1 VNGYPKR
8 SCKALRIGV
17 GSFDTTGSFFGHGK
31 ESTGSFFR
39 SVTEIN
45 VSYHPDIPIV
55 VHTVTIRSL
64 NSLVSELKLH
74 PDVIKIDVEGFEYKV
89 LQGAF
94 QLLGSESPTLIV
106 EIHPGQLKLSGDS
119 DEQLLILLKKA
130 GYSVKTIDRNPN
142 SLYTI
147 LAKKKLNQKSKCFV
161 T

>member
-1 VNGYPKR
+1 
-8 SCKALRIGV
+8 
-17 GSFDTTGSFFGHGK
+17 
-31 ESTGSFFR
+31 
-39 SVTEIN
+39 
-45 VSYHPDIPIV
+45 
-55 VHTVTIRSL
+55 L